1 MDPASAPTPAP
12 FHTTQTSINKF
23 FAAPGPAHAHHT
35 GTGTAPAPAPVKVM
49 HTTQSNIN
57 KLFAPRAPAPAP
69 VPGSSTVTFV
79 SASPAVTPSHGIH
92 TPKAPAPEPPAPP
105 APAPAPEP
113 ALAPQG
119 TPSPGPK
126 NLESMFAEIDGI
138 PMGQSVAWD
147 PAETELLKSVMVTRG
162 MYLPDDAGTMIT
174 HYQDRGML
182 IDDVWNLMT
191 RSNIGMASSSEVLMG
206 GGDF

>member
-57 KLFAPRAPAPAP
+57 KLF
-69 VPGSSTVTFV
+69 
-79 SASPAVTPSHGIH
+79 
-92 TPKAPAPEPPAPP
+92 APP

-182 IDDVWNLMT
+182 IDDMTTVYLMT